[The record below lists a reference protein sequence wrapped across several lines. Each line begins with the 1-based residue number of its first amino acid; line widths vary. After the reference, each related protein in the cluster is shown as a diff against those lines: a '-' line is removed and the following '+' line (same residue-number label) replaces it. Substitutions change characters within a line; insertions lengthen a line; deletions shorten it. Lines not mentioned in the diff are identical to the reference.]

1 MRLTWLL
8 GAALVTLS
16 AAWAWRPLE
25 QSEMRE
31 FFIDLHAPPTT
42 PIDDEDHL
50 FDQSAF
56 VVRLWNPPPPP
67 PEARNALVAGRT
79 APPPKP
85 LRLQLI
91 GIIDD
96 GRQLRAALYDA
107 EADRLLIVVTGDRVK
122 QHTITITADAVELAD
137 GRITHRLTLRKDRS

>member
-25 QSEMRE
+25 QPDQSG

-50 FDQSAF
+50 FDQGAF
-56 VVRLWNPPPPP
+56 VVRLWNPPPP
-67 PEARNALVAGRT
+67 EARDALVAGRT

-96 GRQLRAALYDA
+96 GRQLRAALYDP
-107 EADRLLIVVTGDRVK
+107 EADRLRIVGDGDKVK

-137 GRITHRLTLRKDRS
+137 GRVTHRLTLRKDRS

>member
-1 MRLTWLL
+1 MRFTWLF

-25 QSEMRE
+25 QPKPRG
-31 FFIDLHAPPTT
+31 FFIDLHPPPTT
-42 PIDDEDHL
+42 PIDDQDHR
-50 FDQSAF
+50 FDQGAF
-56 VVRLWNPPPPP
+56 VVRLWNPP

-96 GRQLRAALYDA
+96 GRQLRAALYDP
-107 EADRLLIVVTGDRVK
+107 ETDRLLILGDGDHVR

-137 GRITHRLTLRKDRS
+137 GRVTHRLTLRKDRS

>member
-1 MRLTWLL
+1 MRRTWLL
-8 GAALVTLS
+8 GAALITLS

-25 QSEMRE
+25 QPEPPGLS
-31 FFIDLHAPPTT
+31 IDLYAPPTT
-42 PIDDEDHL
+42 PIEDEDHL

-56 VVRLWNPPPPP
+56 AVRLWNPPPP
-67 PEARNALVAGRT
+67 PEARNALVAGQT

-96 GRQLRAALYDA
+96 GRQLRAALYDP
-107 EADRLLIVVTGDRVK
+107 EADRLLIVGDGDRVK

-137 GRITHRLTLRKDRS
+137 GRVTHRLTLRKDRS

>member
-1 MRLTWLL
+1 MRLTWVL

-25 QSEMRE
+25 QPEPRGL
-31 FFIDLHAPPTT
+31 FIDLHSPTTT
-42 PIDDEDHL
+42 PIDDEDHR
-50 FDQSAF
+50 FYQGAF
-56 VVRLWNPPPPP
+56 VVRLWNPPPP
-67 PEARNALVAGRT
+67 EARNRRLAEQT

-96 GRQLRAALYDA
+96 GRQLRAALYDP
-107 EADRLLIVVTGDRVK
+107 ETDRLLIVATGDQVK

-137 GRITHRLTLRKDRS
+137 GRVTHRLTLRKDRS

>member
-16 AAWAWRPLE
+16 AAWAWRPVE
-25 QSEMRE
+25 QSEPRG

-50 FDQSAF
+50 FDQGAF
-56 VVRLWNPPPPP
+56 VVRLWNPPP
-67 PEARNALVAGRT
+67 EVRDALVDGQT

-85 LRLQLI
+85 PRLQLI

-96 GRQLRAALYDA
+96 GRQLRAALYDP
-107 EADRLLIVVTGDRVK
+107 EADRLLIVATGDRVK
-122 QHTITITADAVELAD
+122 QHTITITADAVELAN
-137 GRITHRLTLRKDRS
+137 GRATHRLTLRKDRS

>member
-25 QSEMRE
+25 QPEPRE
-31 FFIDLHAPPTT
+31 FFIDLHAPSTT
-42 PIDDEDHL
+42 PIDDEDHR
-50 FDQSAF
+50 FDQGAF
-56 VVRLWNPPPPP
+56 VVRLWNPPP
-67 PEARNALVAGRT
+67 EARNALVAERT
-79 APPPKP
+79 PPPPKP
-85 LRLQLI
+85 PRLQLI

-96 GRQLRAALYDA
+96 GRQLRAALYDP
-107 EADRLLIVVTGDRVK
+107 ETDRLLIVTTGDRVQ

-137 GRITHRLTLRKDRS
+137 GRVTHRLTLRKDRS

>member
-25 QSEMRE
+25 QPEPNG

-42 PIDDEDHL
+42 PIDDEDHR

-56 VVRLWNPPPPP
+56 AVRLWNPPPPP
-67 PEARNALVAGRT
+67 PEARNALVAGQT

-96 GRQLRAALYDA
+96 GRQLRAALYDP
-107 EADRLLIVVTGDRVK
+107 ETDRLLIVATGDRVK

-137 GRITHRLTLRKDRS
+137 GRVTHRLTLRKDRS